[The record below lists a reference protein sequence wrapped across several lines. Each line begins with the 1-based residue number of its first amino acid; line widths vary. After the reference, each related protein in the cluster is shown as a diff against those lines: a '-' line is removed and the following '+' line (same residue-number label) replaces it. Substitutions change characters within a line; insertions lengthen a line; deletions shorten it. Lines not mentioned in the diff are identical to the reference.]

1 MSIFITFFSQIV
13 PLLQS
18 ILLVAALIGGTFV
31 VRNTQKNGIVQIQ
44 SDTILAMQQQID
56 ALKEQN
62 LQQQKELDHQEF
74 ELTAM
79 REALKEE
86 GIYITIDG
94 ERVTIKRTSTPDTTR
109 HIIKKPKTTAV
120 KKPEEK
126 E

>member
-1 MSIFITFFSQIV
+1 MSVFITFFSQIV
-13 PLLQS
+13 PVLQS
-18 ILLVAALIGGTFV
+18 VLLVAALVGGTFV
-31 VRNTQKNGIVQIQ
+31 VRNTRKNGIVQIQ
-44 SDTILAMQQQID
+44 SDTITAMQQQID

-94 ERVTIKRTSTPDTTR
+94 ERVTIKRTTEPDTTR
-109 HIIKKPKTTAV
+109 HIIKKPTTR
-120 KKPEEK
+120 KPTTPKEEG
-126 E
+126 

>member
-1 MSIFITFFSQIV
+1 MSVFITFFSQIV

-31 VRNTQKNGIVQIQ
+31 VRNTRKNGIVQIQ

-62 LQQQKELDHQEF
+62 AQQQKELDHQEF

-94 ERVTIKRTSTPDTTR
+94 ERVTIKDAREPGTTR
-109 HIIKKPKTTAV
+109 HIV
-120 KKPEEK
+120 KKPVRKMIPSK
-126 E
+126 ENE